1 MIDLYILT
9 RLNEKVNILIE
20 VAIIIQENLQ
30 KVEFEKKRK

>member
-9 RLNEKVNILIE
+9 RLNGKVNILIE